1 MENELQKVV
10 TAYRQEGIEI
20 SGQEAEMIRNRCIRK
35 MVMKDINDREDYLPL
50 LFKDEVFQYLFEKE
64 VNKLYAMSKVHLA
77 I

>member
-10 TAYRQEGIEI
+10 TAYRQEGIDI
-20 SGQEAEMIRNRCIRK
+20 SGQEAEMIRNRCNRK
-35 MVMKDINDREDYLPL
+35 MIMKDIYDREDYLPL
-50 LFKDEVFQYLFEKE
+50 LFKDEVFQYLFERE